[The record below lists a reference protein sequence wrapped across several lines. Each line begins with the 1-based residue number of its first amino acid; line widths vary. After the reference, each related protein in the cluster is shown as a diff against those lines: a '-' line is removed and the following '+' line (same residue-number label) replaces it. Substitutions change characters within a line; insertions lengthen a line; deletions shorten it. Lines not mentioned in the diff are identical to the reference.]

1 MALGDDLEVVEDVK
15 LHEDVDVAGLRG
27 GNIRVVPTALDFFVF
42 FYLFFLS
49 HFF

>member
-27 GNIRVVPTALDFFVF
+27 GNMVYRMHRTM
-42 FYLFFLS
+42 
-49 HFF
+49 